1 LYENKKYNYDF
12 VLTLISFV
20 TKVKITPNVIPRLDI
35 FPITPAMMGLL
46 KYAIET
52 VKMTI
57 AINSIPNIKPTIPI
71 ILSKLS
77 MNMIHLSKEFIELE
91 LLYGLPFI
99 KTTIKKQKY

>member
-1 LYENKKYNYDF
+1 MYLNYDF

-20 TKVKITPNVIPRLDI
+20 TNVNITPNVIPRLDM
-35 FPITPAMMGLL
+35 FPITPAITGLL

-77 MNMIHLSKEFIELE
+77 MNMNTPPSKDFILE
-91 LLYGLPFI
+91 L
-99 KTTIKKQKY
+99 